1 MTTAGRCLQPPE
13 LVGQEERQT
22 AAGLMELVLLLRRVV
37 WPATSHVNT
46 TLGRMNPLIR
56 SLQALIW
63 LSAPPTNPFQFSL
76 ARHSVA
82 QSAFTQR
89 MFPIPQLRLRCR
101 CAKLGAKLKLL
112 TTARGGEEA
121 ADAPPLA
128 LRAS

>member
-22 AAGLMELVLLLRRVV
+22 AAVLMELVLRRVV
-37 WPATSHVNT
+37 WPAISHVNT

-89 MFPIPQLRLRCR
+89 MFPIPPLRLRYR
-101 CAKLGAKLKLL
+101 CAKRLGAKLKLL
-112 TTARGGEEA
+112 TTAQGGEEA